1 MIIGSTIGKGDNMM
15 DKLNDI
21 LHELGISKVKLAK
34 YLGVSR
40 QMIYNYLDM
49 DDINKWPKDKKVLL
63 LNLLGIKSAE
73 EIDSIKVDTDYIMN
87 VENRINN
94 LFQNNVRTDI
104 SDSNLYTGLGKK
116 QKELLANLVEII
128 KDGLEDDDN
137 TNVGLN
143 TYTYLYHFLQSLNSS
158 KETRYILAYISKACG
173 FTGPMEFAF
182 DEEQQFIFESIMFS
196 AMTLYNNRDSASAE
210 RLAASHKKFEEKI
223 TAKKEEML
231 NRTME
236 LNSLRIQALRELGY
250 TEVTTENSSE
260 VLQKIAEIESR
271 KITN

>member
-1 MIIGSTIGKGDNMM
+1 MM
-15 DKLNDI
+15 EKLNDI

-73 EIDSIKVDTDYIMN
+73 EIDTIKVDTDYIMN

-94 LFQNNVRTDI
+94 LFQNNVRADI

-182 DEEQQFIFESIMFS
+182 DEEQQFVFESIMFS